1 MENVPLPLPVNSV
14 VAYPINGATSRPDR
28 YYYVHAIL
36 RHSHSPNLLTRV
48 SSLASPHSRL
58 HASSE
63 PEQLRLALVAGL
75 LLLLLNEGL
84 VEALTEDLIR
94 RSLLI
99 LVIAHR
105 RGLWEGE
112 MCACGG
118 GILQVDE
125 MSQWAVGVGC
135 MRGAERG
142 VSGCGCGCGVGSW
155 KEATEA
161 GCGNNGNS
169 AWIAAV
175 SCIHMWPACGRPHGL
190 GHGARRTGVYEGSP
204 SSS

>member
-14 VAYPINGATSRPDR
+14 VAYPINGATSRRSLLLCTR
-28 YYYVHAIL
+28 YPPSL
-36 RHSHSPNLLTRV
+36 SFSLSPN
-48 SSLASPHSRL
+48 SRL
-58 HASSE
+58 PASSE

-112 MCACGG
+112 KCACGE

-135 MRGAERG
+135 MSGAERG
-142 VSGCGCGCGVGSW
+142 ASGCGCGYGVGSW
-155 KEATEA
+155 KEVTEA
-161 GCGNNGNS
+161 SCGNNGNS

-175 SCIHMWPACGRPHGL
+175 SCIHM
-190 GHGARRTGVYEGSP
+190 
-204 SSS
+204 